1 MFQYV
6 LKFIISALVIV
17 LASEIAKRSTVLSA
31 IIIALPL
38 VSLLTFIWIYNES
51 KDVVRIAKLS
61 EEILYFGLAT
71 VPLFLILPYMLRK
84 YSYVSDS
91 AKIKSDILT
100 KLIISSALFKY
111 EQTI

>member
-38 VSLLTFIWIYNES
+38 VSLLTFIWIYSES
-51 KDVVRIAKLS
+51 KDVVMIAKLS

-71 VPLFLILPYMLRK
+71 VPLFLILPYMLRNG
-84 YSYVSDS
+84 YSF
-91 AKIKSDILT
+91 
-100 KLIISSALFKY
+100 LIAMIFSCAASALSMLVVKY
-111 EQTI
+111 FFLKI

>member
-38 VSLLTFIWIYNES
+38 VSLLTFIWIYSES

-71 VPLFLILPYMLRK
+71 VPLFLILPYMLRNRN
-84 YSYVSDS
+84 SF
-91 AKIKSDILT
+91 
-100 KLIISSALFKY
+100 LIAMIFSCAASALSMLVVKY
-111 EQTI
+111 FFLKI

>member
-38 VSLLTFIWIYNES
+38 VSLLTFIWIYSES

-71 VPLFLILPYMLRK
+71 VPLFLILPYMLRNGI
-84 YSYVSDS
+84 S
-91 AKIKSDILT
+91 IL
-100 KLIISSALFKY
+100 IAMIFSCAASALSMIVVKY
-111 EQTI
+111 FFLKI

>member
-61 EEILYFGLAT
+61 EEILYFGL
-71 VPLFLILPYMLRK
+71 
-84 YSYVSDS
+84 DS
-91 AKIKSDILT
+91 R
-100 KLIISSALFKY
+100 F
-111 EQTI
+111 

>member
-38 VSLLTFIWIYNES
+38 VSLLTFIWIYSES

-71 VPLFLILPYMLRK
+71 VPLFLILPYMLRNG
-84 YSYVSDS
+84 YSF
-91 AKIKSDILT
+91 
-100 KLIISSALFKY
+100 LIAMIFSCVASALSMLVVKY
-111 EQTI
+111 FFLKI